1 MIDTI
6 EPTDG
11 MTSGKPSMIGMAGMT
26 EAGGPGRD
34 AQPDRSCAVS
44 CAVDGWSPRALAL
57 MGLGAVALAGL
68 VALGFSHRRP
78 PAAAE
83 PAGPLPLS
91 LDMPLPMP
99 GAVAEGVL
107 ADEILAEIEAGRGP
121 ASVAAPD
128 LAAILT
134 LPADDMYQA
143 GRHFHQRGDIAT
155 ALVVWR
161 RAAAAGSGRAADAL
175 RGMADDQP
183 PRPQPPWPSTR
194 QGAGRGGSGH
204 RG

>member
-1 MIDTI
+1 MADT
-6 EPTDG
+6 P
-11 MTSGKPSMIGMAGMT
+11 PSHPYPSPPADAAGSPC
-26 EAGGPGRD
+26 GD
-34 AQPDRSCAVS
+34 AQPAPVPARSCA
-44 CAVDGWSPRALAL
+44 ADGWSPRALAL
-57 MGLGAVALAGL
+57 MGVGAVALAGL

-91 LDMPLPMP
+91 LDMPMP

-107 ADEILAEIEAGRGP
+107 ADDILAEIEAGRGP

-143 GRHFHQRGDIAT
+143 GRHFHERGDIAT

-183 PRPQPPWPSTR
+183 AWPLTR
-194 QGAGRGGSGH
+194 RGGGGGGGTGQ

>member
-1 MIDTI
+1 MADT
-6 EPTDG
+6 P
-11 MTSGKPSMIGMAGMT
+11 PSTPHPLPRADA
-26 EAGGPGRD
+26 AGGPGRD
-34 AQPDRSCAVS
+34 AQPDRS

-107 ADEILAEIEAGRGP
+107 ADDVLAEIEAGRGP
-121 ASVAAPD
+121 ASVMAPD
-128 LAAILT
+128 LAAILS

-183 PRPQPPWPSTR
+183 PQPLTR
-194 QGAGRGGSGH
+194 QGAGGGGSGQ